1 MNILLAQV
9 DLAAPLRALLIPG
22 LIVLL
27 ALAMVLILRAMASR
41 YKKIPPNK
49 IGIFFG
55 RNNTWTDPVD
65 GKQKV
70 RGFRIV
76 AGGGSL
82 LWPFFEEYQELS
94 TAAFQTPIE
103 EQNIP
108 NKDNVK
114 ISVKGVA
121 TCKISAA
128 PEDLHN
134 AAMAF
139 LGRDEEHVKSFVN
152 NILIGHLRSIIGKLD
167 IDEIL
172 RQRDTFNRRVIEE
185 STEEL
190 KRLGIQIITLVITD
204 VSDEK
209 GYINYL
215 GEKTVAQAKRDAGI
229 QVAEADKDREIK
241 VAEAKRDQDIK
252 VAQATAETRKR
263 RSDAE
268 REAAVVEA
276 SNAVAVAEA
285 DRDRDV
291 KRAQFKV
298 VSDTELAKA
307 DQARNIAA
315 ADQER
320 ILKVLQAERDAAEKE
335 AQISVQEKE
344 AARKQQEL
352 NATVVQVA
360 EAARKRAVID
370 AEAAKSVAVLQAEA
384 QSEAAIRRAEGEK
397 QANALQGEGEA
408 ARTKATLTAKAEGEA
423 AIKKQALLAEAEGQA
438 AMKGKVLLAEAEGTA
453 RLADALAKMTDAAR
467 LIMILDRLPKLIE
480 LAGEA
485 GERIARATFSGV
497 AAPLGNID
505 SIHIVDMGGNG
516 KSLDQ
521 MATLVPNT
529 VFKTLASLKA
539 SGVDLGELAKKAGI
553 DLSGLTKM
561 VGSLPVTNQEEH
573 TRPSG
578 FDKTGSIPVS
588 SEKTTLEGSH
598 S

>member
-1 MNILLAQV
+1 MDALFMQVNLIRAIQGWWIPVVILM
-9 DLAAPLRALLIPG
+9 IPVAFI
-22 LIVLL
+22 IV
-27 ALAMVLILRAMASR
+27 VRVMASR
-41 YKKIPPNK
+41 YKKIAPNY
-49 IGIFFG
+49 IGIFYG
-55 RNNTWTDPVD
+55 RKYKWIDPTD
-65 GKQKV
+65 GKMKV

-82 LWPFFEEYQELS
+82 LWPMVEDYQELS
-94 TAAFQTPIE
+94 TAAFQTEIK

-114 ISVKGVA
+114 ISVEGIA
-121 TCKISAA
+121 TCKISSA

-139 LGRDEEHVKSFVN
+139 LGKSEAELNGFVK

-172 RQRDTFNRRVIEE
+172 RQRDTFNKRVIEE

-215 GEKTVAQAKRDAGI
+215 GEKTVAQARRDAGI
-229 QVAEADKDREIK
+229 QVAEAEKERASKIAEAQKDQEIK
-241 VAEAKRDQDIK
+241 IAEAKRDQDIK
-252 VAQATAETRKR
+252 VAQAASETRKR

-298 VSDTELAKA
+298 VADSETAKA
-307 DQARNIAA
+307 NQALAIAT
-315 ADQER
+315 ADQEKT
-320 ILKVLQAERDAAEKE
+320 LKVKQAERDAAEKE
-335 AQISVQEKE
+335 AQIKVQEKE
-344 AARKQQEL
+344 SARKQQEL

-360 EAARKRAVID
+360 QAERQKAVID

-408 ARTKATLTAKAEGEA
+408 SKTRATLTAKAEGEA

-438 AMKGKVLLAEAEGTA
+438 AMKGRVLLAEAEGTA
-453 RLADALAKMTDAAR
+453 KLAEALAKMTDAAKM
-467 LIMILDRLPKLIE
+467 IMILDRLPKLIE
-480 LAGEA
+480 LTGEA
-485 GERIARATFSGV
+485 GEKIARATFSSV

-505 SIHIVDMGGNG
+505 SIHIVDMGGGG
-516 KSLDQ
+516 KGVDQ
-521 MATLVPNT
+521 LATLVPNT
-529 VFKTLASLKA
+529 VFKTIASLKA
-539 SGVDLGELAKKAGI
+539 SGIDINELAKKAGV
-553 DLSGLTKM
+553 DLSAISKM
-561 VGSLPVTNQEEH
+561 IGQSAGVT
-573 TRPSG
+573 
-578 FDKTGSIPVS
+578 TGETVERTAGPAAR
-588 SEKTTLEGSH
+588 E
-598 S
+598 

>member
-1 MNILLAQV
+1 MNELMILADLNATARMLFIPFAFLLLAV
-9 DLAAPLRALLIPG
+9 AF
-22 LIVLL
+22 VLVVK
-27 ALAMVLILRAMASR
+27 AMSSR
-41 YKKIPPNK
+41 YKKIAPNY
-49 IGIFFG
+49 IGIFYG
-55 RNNTWTDPVD
+55 RRYKWTDPTD
-65 GKQKV
+65 GKVKV

-82 LWPFFEEYQELS
+82 LWPLVEDFQQLS
-94 TAAFQTPIE
+94 TSAFQTEIKE
-103 EQNIP
+103 SNIP

-114 ISVKGVA
+114 ISVEGIA
-121 TCKISAA
+121 TCKISSA

-139 LGRDEEHVKSFVN
+139 LGKSEAELNGFVK

-215 GEKTVAQAKRDAGI
+215 GEKTVAQARRDAGI
-229 QVAEADKDREIK
+229 QVAEAERERASRIAEAQKEQEIK
-241 VAEAKRDQDIK
+241 IAEAKRDQDIK
-252 VAQATAETRKR
+252 VAQAAAETRKR

-276 SNAVAVAEA
+276 SNAVSVAEA

-298 VSDTELAKA
+298 AADTELAKA
-307 DQARNIAA
+307 NQALNIASA
-315 ADQER
+315 EQEK
-320 ILKVLQAERDAAEKE
+320 ILKVRQAERDAAEKE
-335 AQISVQEKE
+335 AQIKVQEKE
-344 AARKQQEL
+344 GARKQQEL

-360 EAARKRAVID
+360 QAARQKAVIE
-370 AEAAKSVAVLQAEA
+370 AEAAKSVAVLGAEA

-408 ARTKATLTAKAEGEA
+408 SKLRATLTAKAEGEA
-423 AIKKQALLAEAEGQA
+423 AIKKQALFAEAEGQA

-453 RLADALAKMTDAAR
+453 RLAEALAKMTDAAK

-480 LAGEA
+480 LGGEA
-485 GERIARATFSGV
+485 GEKIARATFSGI

-516 KSLDQ
+516 KGLDQ
-521 MATLVPNT
+521 LATLVPNT
-529 VFKTLASLKA
+529 VVKTLATLKA
-539 SGVDLGELAKKAGI
+539 TGIDLNDLARKAGI
-553 DLSGLTKM
+553 DISAISKM
-561 VGSLPVTNQEEH
+561 VGPSMGIHPTPPEPPTPPVDQ
-573 TRPSG
+573 G
-578 FDKTGSIPVS
+578 Q
-588 SEKTTLEGSH
+588 
-598 S
+598 